1 MYIAHSHGW
10 VNFTIYNV
18 GFWCNSYKIRRWLN
32 WRYVFVHSL
41 FARKTELVS
50 QRQYLQLL
58 HYDLESDFHIE
69 GYLHQFIPENDG
81 LQQSLVV
88 IKSMK
93 VYFV

>member
-1 MYIAHSHGW
+1 M
-10 VNFTIYNV
+10 
-18 GFWCNSYKIRRWLN
+18 
-32 WRYVFVHSL
+32 HSL

>member
-1 MYIAHSHGW
+1 M
-10 VNFTIYNV
+10 
-18 GFWCNSYKIRRWLN
+18 
-32 WRYVFVHSL
+32 HSL

-88 IKSMK
+88 NKSIESIFCI
-93 VYFV
+93 VTRPNSFTVG

>member
-1 MYIAHSHGW
+1 MWDFDAIR
-10 VNFTIYNV
+10 T
-18 GFWCNSYKIRRWLN
+18 RRWLN
-32 WRYVFVHSL
+32 WRYVCVHSL

-50 QRQYLQLL
+50 QCLQLL

-88 IKSMK
+88 NKSIESIFCI
-93 VYFV
+93 VTRPNSFTVG